1 VDLFGGSPFN
11 VALYVM
17 KNYDVKVITGVNM
30 PMLIELL
37 SSLNACDTKE
47 LINNI
52 YKVGVDGIKV
62 IEKNSLSL

>member
-1 VDLFGGSPFN
+1 
-11 VALYVM
+11 M